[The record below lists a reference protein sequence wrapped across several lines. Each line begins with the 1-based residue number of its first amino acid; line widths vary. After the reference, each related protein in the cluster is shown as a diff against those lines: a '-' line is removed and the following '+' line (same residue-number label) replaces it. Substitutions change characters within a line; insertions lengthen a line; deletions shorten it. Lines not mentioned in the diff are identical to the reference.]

1 MAGSTGARR
10 AWQLNGGCSP
20 ASTTCMDICTARAD
34 TEQTRGDGDGDGHG
48 SQRVC
53 SCRDG
58 PRRADRPRRARAG
71 SLAHVRLEAA
81 AYGHPVTRFFSRSPP
96 TPSKTHFGLHS
107 APWTCQ
113 RESDRSSAPVRRPRS
128 VRLGICAA
136 PWSFRA
142 ARGGLL
148 VVTCCEEAPS
158 PPVVPFVMASDP
170 PQDNER
176 AHPELAPNATHALQ
190 PQDDDD
196 TPPSAIEDDD
206 QPLPHNGLDDPLQP
220 SRPAK
225 RRKLDDLT
233 PRRST
238 SRAAS
243 PPWKAFAADGPT
255 TIIENGRRKSSRVN
269 RDQPPP
275 EPTPPIK
282 KPARANGASKTTSA
296 SKATSK
302 QSSRAVSASTTSSRA
317 NKPPPSS
324 KKAVA
329 LPHLQSPT
337 RKSERTRKP
346 PTALVTE
353 SAEPAAANP
362 TPESSRRRP
371 ARGRKPTVTSTDDG
385 AKDLHDPNHSF
396 DPWDAPPPRIR
407 LTFRKLDPPNRHPHH
422 MPPPPKHVS
431 FADWLQQDDPLEG
444 EESQRITEEKAKEEA
459 ERRLQIVEAAERG
472 VLSLGRCSIFQPEP
486 ANEPP
491 PQYSHWDHV
500 VNHALTFNKLLREE
514 NAHHRKTAKILAREA
529 YEYWKEKYKRKSQ
542 DEIDQEEADRALLRY
557 KQLIKDVKDTWAN
570 VRVEI
575 DKERVAKWEAEQVQL
590 GAKAMDSMFNQAQEI
605 LGRNVVDSAS
615 SFVSDDRD
623 SDGEGED
630 FESAA
635 SHLSEQEGMDANM
648 TSDSD
653 SNDGEGDDEDANLT
667 AEQLR
672 EKYGQL
678 PDLPDDSSTASDED
692 EDEDEDETMDEADH
706 GTPEPT
712 PDPDI
717 EPENGHEIPELPSS
731 QATSQHGDNLAN
743 GHEKG
748 PHYLD
753 PATVELDVVDEALLD
768 SDEDGSGSGSEEWP
782 SDEDGSEDGSEE
794 DDEEQPESGSEGGDD
809 VGVMGFLAPDE
820 IKKLKEAAKKVVDD
834 VAAETEGAVTEQPID
849 DIEASNGTMETYYEN
864 TKQDIKPVTKENGE
878 PRDLD
883 YHMEPMADVDSM
895 PLPEEDDAEVGDE
908 PEADKQDQD
917 DEAAPGKEISRSRS
931 RHASEPP
938 RVEIPSLL
946 RGTLR
951 EYQHDGLDWL
961 ANLYDS
967 ETNGI
972 LADEMGL
979 GKTIQTISVLAYIAV
994 YRQKWG
1000 PHLVVVPTSVM
1011 LNWEMEFKKFLPG
1024 FKILT
1029 YYGDINERKRKRIG
1043 WRNTGKDMINVV
1055 ITSYQLILQDAA
1067 AFKMRAWQYLVL
1079 DEAHNIKNF
1088 KSQRWQTML
1097 NLRTERRLLLTGTPL
1112 QNNIDE
1118 LWSLLYFLM
1127 PAGFAGEGRIAG
1139 LEEFTMALKNPTNQ
1153 ILEQGRQQL
1162 DAEAQK
1168 IVKKLHEVLRPYL
1181 LRRLKADVE
1190 KQMPGKYEHVVYCK
1204 LSKRQRQ
1211 LYDGFMGRAST
1222 KEILSS
1228 GNYMSIINCL
1238 MSLRKVC
1245 NHPDLFETR
1254 AIVTSMAMPKS
1265 VAAQFEIKDFLIRK
1279 RLSQGME
1286 EKQVSLDALNFVFAN
1301 RERMSLLQARRSQQ
1315 IRATRPLED
1324 LIEVQTRRINQHTES
1339 GPSSMQS
1346 TLAAMANRERIAIRD
1361 HLRTCLKLTRAR
1373 TQFLPM
1379 YGKGLI
1385 DRLTMDY
1392 QTYAFGARE
1401 PNEQITR
1408 PPQPTY
1414 NQPYGPGMQY
1424 HQPNP
1429 FGHAPVSLPPVIGI
1443 KEGRRGRLGFRQPLR
1458 PALASLWHQQRIT
1471 AFTNMIPTLEER
1483 AETLEPLLTRF
1494 TCVTPAVAAEEL
1506 APLTLSQPGVKLIRS
1521 SEMAHQRDPFH
1532 EPRIRQSIAFPDKRL
1547 LQYDCGKLQRL
1558 ATLLR
1563 DLQAGGHRALIFTQM
1578 TKVLDILEQFLN
1590 IHGHRYL
1597 RLDGATKVEQRQIL
1611 TDRFNNDPRILCFI
1625 LSSRSGGLGINLT
1638 GADTVIF
1645 YDLDWNPAMD
1655 KQCQD
1660 RSHRIG
1666 QTRDVHIYKFVS
1678 EYTIEANILRKSN
1691 QKRLLDDV
1699 IIQKGDFT
1707 TDTFNRVTWRDA
1719 LDDGLGDEAGAAMD
1733 RVLGEKAGLLSNTNI
1748 MGTVEDTE
1756 DVSAANVA
1764 QKEIVDE
1771 IRDDQVDFSESTA
1784 VTPGGAT
1791 RAASVDLREEMPGGI
1806 GGEKQRRHVDEY
1818 MLDRGREEWG
1828 KEPYKPLTERQRR
1841 HRKGQDRHRTSKKR
1855 RY

>member
-1 MAGSTGARR
+1 
-10 AWQLNGGCSP
+10 
-20 ASTTCMDICTARAD
+20 
-34 TEQTRGDGDGDGHG
+34 
-48 SQRVC
+48 
-53 SCRDG
+53 
-58 PRRADRPRRARAG
+58 
-71 SLAHVRLEAA
+71 
-81 AYGHPVTRFFSRSPP
+81 
-96 TPSKTHFGLHS
+96 
-107 APWTCQ
+107 
-113 RESDRSSAPVRRPRS
+113 
-128 VRLGICAA
+128 
-136 PWSFRA
+136 
-142 ARGGLL
+142 
-148 VVTCCEEAPS
+148 
-158 PPVVPFVMASDP
+158 MASDP
-170 PQDNER
+170 PQQPEH
-176 AHPELAPNATHALQ
+176 AHDADSPAATHDVH
-190 PQDDDD
+190 PVDDNQTPGIKEEEETAAQNGHGDD
-196 TPPSAIEDDD
+196 GTA
-206 QPLPHNGLDDPLQP
+206 

-225 RRKLDDLT
+225 RQKLESLT
-233 PRRST
+233 PRRSL

-243 PPWKAFAADGPT
+243 PPWKSFAADGPT
-255 TIIENGRRKSSRVN
+255 TIFDNGVRKSSRVN
-269 RDQPPP
+269 REAPTPP
-275 EPTPPIK
+275 EPLIK
-282 KPARANGASKTTSA
+282 KPSRNGVAKGTQTNGTSKS
-296 SKATSK
+296 SSK
-302 QSSRAVSASTTSSRA
+302 QSSRAVSIAATSAKPKTSSA
-317 NKPPPSS
+317 TK
-324 KKAVA
+324 KKAPA
-329 LPHLQSPT
+329 PPLQSPT
-337 RKSERTRKP
+337 RKSERNKKPSTATLAISATSPAVAKASPETSRKRP
-346 PTALVTE
+346 GRARKSTLISTGDALQ
-353 SAEPAAANP
+353 
-362 TPESSRRRP
+362 
-371 ARGRKPTVTSTDDG
+371 
-385 AKDLHDPNHSF
+385 LF
-396 DPWDAPPPRIR
+396 DPDRPDEDAHITYDDQWNPADMSNSTNSAAPRIR
-407 LTFRKLDPPNRHPHH
+407 LRFRRLTPPTRHPHH
-422 MPPPPKHVS
+422 LPPARKHAS
-431 FADWLQQDDPLEG
+431 FAEWLQHDDALEG
-444 EESQRITEEKAKEEA
+444 EDVHRITEEKAKEEA
-459 ERRLQIVEAAERG
+459 DRRLQIADAAERG

-486 ANEPP
+486 ADEPP
-491 PQYSHWDHV
+491 PKYRHWDHV

-514 NAHHRKTAKILAREA
+514 NAYHRKMAKTLAREA
-529 YEYWKEKYKRKSQ
+529 HEYWKEKYKRKSQ
-542 DEIDQEEADRALLRY
+542 DEIDQEEADRTLYRY
-557 KQLIKDVKDTWAN
+557 KQLVKDVKDTWAN
-570 VRVEI
+570 VRMEI

-590 GAKAMDSMFNQAQEI
+590 GHKAMDDMFNQAQEI
-605 LGRNVVDSAS
+605 LGRTVVDSAS
-615 SFVSDDRD
+615 SLVSDDRD
-623 SDGEGED
+623 TDGEGGD
-630 FESAA
+630 FGSGTSQVSDEADVD
-635 SHLSEQEGMDANM
+635 HQM
-648 TSDSD
+648 TSGSESD
-653 SNDGEGDDEDANLT
+653 EGHDDDEDANLT

-672 EKYGQL
+672 AKYEQL
-678 PDLPDDSSTASDED
+678 PDLPDDSSSVDDDQQVGED
-692 EDEDEDETMDEADH
+692 ENGDEVTDDADRS
-706 GTPEPT
+706 TPGPT
-712 PDPDI
+712 PDSDLEMAMQI
-717 EPENGHEIPELPSS
+717 DMETGDEPPVDPFANTNGS
-731 QATSQHGDNLAN
+731 QDEYAN
-743 GHEKG
+743 GDEKK
-748 PHYLD
+748 PDYID
-753 PATVELDVVDEALLD
+753 PATVELDTVDEALLD
-768 SDEDGSGSGSEEWP
+768 SDDGASGSGSEEWP
-782 SDEDGSEDGSEE
+782 SDEDEDSDEDPDEDGE
-794 DDEEQPESGSEGGDD
+794 DEEGQSASGSEAGDAD
-809 VGVMGFLAPDE
+809 VGVMGFLTPAE
-820 IKKLKEAAKKVVDD
+820 IKKLKESAKTVVDD
-834 VAAETEGAVTEQPID
+834 VNADNEIAL
-849 DIEASNGTMETYYEN
+849 NGTHDM
-864 TKQDIKPVTKENGE
+864 NGTNGVHE
-878 PRDLD
+878 EEEGVEITSDTNGTI
-883 YHMEPMADVDSM
+883 EDVGTANMGCVSR
-895 PLPEEDDAEVGDE
+895 EDV
-908 PEADKQDQD
+908 PEATPASMENDVNDID
-917 DEAAPGKEISRSRS
+917 MEDETKPEKAVSRIRS
-931 RHASEPP
+931 RHSSEPA
-938 RVEIPSLL
+938 RVEVPSLL

-961 ANLYDS
+961 VNLYDS
-967 ETNGI
+967 DTNGI

-979 GKTIQTISVLAYIAV
+979 GKTIQTISVLAYVAIH
-994 YRQKWG
+994 RQKWG

-1029 YYGDINERKRKRIG
+1029 YYGDIAERKRKRIG
-1043 WRNTGKDMINVV
+1043 WRNTGRDMINVV

-1139 LEEFTMALKNPTNQ
+1139 LEEFTMALKNPTSQ

-1162 DAEAQK
+1162 DVEAQK

-1254 AIVTSMAMPKS
+1254 AIVTSMAMSKS
-1265 VAAQFEIKDFLIRK
+1265 VAARFEIKDFLIRK
-1279 RLSQGME
+1279 RLSEGME
-1286 EKQVSLDALNFVFAN
+1286 DEEVSLEALNLVFAH
-1301 RERMSLLQARRSQQ
+1301 RERTSMLQARRAQQ

-1324 LIEVQTRRINQHTES
+1324 LIEVQTRRINQATEAV
-1339 GPSSMQS
+1339 PSSIQS
-1346 TLAAMANRERIAIRD
+1346 TLAAMANRERTAVRD

-1373 TQFLPM
+1373 TQFLPI

-1392 QTYAFGARE
+1392 ENYAFGARE
-1401 PNEQITR
+1401 PEEQITR
-1408 PPQPTY
+1408 PPQPPY
-1414 NQPYGPGMQY
+1414 NNPAYGPPGMQY

-1458 PALASLWHQQRIT
+1458 PAFASLWHQQKIN
-1471 AFTNMIPTLEER
+1471 AFTDMVPTLEQR
-1483 AETLEPLLTRF
+1483 AEALEPLVTRF
-1494 TCVTPAVAAEEL
+1494 TCVTPAVAADEL
-1506 APLTLSQPGVKLIRS
+1506 APLTLSNTGVQLVRS
-1521 SEMAHQRDPFH
+1521 SEMAHRRDPFH
-1532 EPRIRQSIAFPDKRL
+1532 ESRIRQSIAFPDKRL

-1733 RVLGEKAGLLSNTNI
+1733 RVLGEKAGLLGDARV
-1748 MGTVEDTE
+1748 MGTVEDRE
-1756 DVSAANVA
+1756 DMAAATVA

-1771 IRDDQVDFSESTA
+1771 IHDDQVDFSESA
-1784 VTPGGAT
+1784 AATPGGAT
-1791 RAASVDLREEMPGGI
+1791 RAGSELGEEMPGGLE
-1806 GGEKQRRHVDEY
+1806 GERLKRHVDEY
-1818 MLDRGREEWG
+1818 MLGRFRDEYG
-1828 KEPYKPLTERQRR
+1828 REPYKPPTDRQRR
-1841 HRKGQDRHRTSKKR
+1841 HRKGGDVHRTHKKKR
-1855 RY
+1855 Y

>member
-1 MAGSTGARR
+1 M
-10 AWQLNGGCSP
+10 
-20 ASTTCMDICTARAD
+20 
-34 TEQTRGDGDGDGHG
+34 
-48 SQRVC
+48 
-53 SCRDG
+53 
-58 PRRADRPRRARAG
+58 
-71 SLAHVRLEAA
+71 
-81 AYGHPVTRFFSRSPP
+81 
-96 TPSKTHFGLHS
+96 
-107 APWTCQ
+107 
-113 RESDRSSAPVRRPRS
+113 
-128 VRLGICAA
+128 
-136 PWSFRA
+136 
-142 ARGGLL
+142 
-148 VVTCCEEAPS
+148 
-158 PPVVPFVMASDP
+158 FVMASDP
-170 PQDNER
+170 
-176 AHPELAPNATHALQ
+176 Q
-190 PQDDDD
+190 PTPDHDDV
-196 TPPSAIEDDD
+196 PSAAIHDALPADDD
-206 QPLPHNGLDDPLQP
+206 QTLGIKEERETSAQNGDADGDDAIRA

-225 RRKLDDLT
+225 RRKLESIT
-233 PRRST
+233 PRRSL

-243 PPWKAFAADGPT
+243 PPWKSFTADGPT
-255 TIIENGRRKSSRVN
+255 TIFDNGVRKSSRVN
-269 RDQPPP
+269 REAPTPP
-275 EPTPPIK
+275 EPAVK
-282 KPARANGASKTTSA
+282 KSTRGGVARGIQTNGTSNN
-296 SKATSK
+296 SSK
-302 QSSRAVSASTTSSRA
+302 QSSRAVSSSGMPAKAKTASSA
-317 NKPPPSS
+317 AKKKGPAPP
-324 KKAVA
+324 
-329 LPHLQSPT
+329 LQSPT
-337 RKSERTRKP
+337 RKSERNKRASA
-346 PTALVTE
+346 TALAT
-353 SAEPAAANP
+353 SPASPAVAKA
-362 TPESSRRRP
+362 SSETLRKRP
-371 ARGRKPTVTSTDDG
+371 GPKSTLTATDD
-385 AKDLHDPNHSF
+385 AAHTF
-396 DPWDAPPPRIR
+396 DPAEDPVGPYDGMNGNPSDMSTPRIR
-407 LTFRKLDPPNRHPHH
+407 LRFRKLDPPTRHPHH
-422 MPPPPKHVS
+422 LPPPRKHSS
-431 FADWLQQDDPLEG
+431 FAEWLQQDDPLEG
-444 EESQRITEEKAKEEA
+444 EEGHKITEEAAKEEA
-459 ERRLQIVEAAERG
+459 ERRLRIVYAAERG
-472 VLSLGRCSIFQPEP
+472 VLSLGRCSIFQPE
-486 ANEPP
+486 AADEPP
-491 PQYSHWDHV
+491 PKYGHWDHV

-514 NAHHRKTAKILAREA
+514 NASHRKIAKTLAREA
-529 YEYWKEKYKRKSQ
+529 YDYWKNKYKRKSQ
-542 DEIDQEEADRALLRY
+542 DEIDQEESNRALLRY
-557 KQLIKDVKDTWAN
+557 KQLVKDVKDTWVN
-570 VRVEI
+570 VKVEI

-590 GAKAMDSMFNQAQEI
+590 GHKAMDDMFNQAQEI
-605 LGRNVVDSAS
+605 LGRNAIDSAS

-623 SDGEGED
+623 TEGEGGD
-630 FESAA
+630 FGSGTSQVSGGEEVD
-635 SHLSEQEGMDANM
+635 HQM
-648 TSDSD
+648 TSDSESD
-653 SNDGEGDDEDANLT
+653 EGHEEDVDANLT

-672 EKYGQL
+672 AKYEQL
-678 PDLPDDSSTASDED
+678 PDLPDDGSSADERED
-692 EDEDEDETMDEADH
+692 EEDDEEDQDEPMDEENR

-712 PDPDI
+712 PDADLELQI
-717 EPENGHEIPELPSS
+717 AMENGDISLDDPFTYS
-731 QATSQHGDNLAN
+731 N
-743 GHEKG
+743 GVHKEEVDEDEKK
-748 PHYLD
+748 PDYID
-753 PATVELDVVDEALLD
+753 PATVELEAVDEALLD
-768 SDEDGSGSGSEEWP
+768 SDDDASGSGSEEWP
-782 SDEDGSEDGSEE
+782 SDEDENSDEGDEDQSAPGSEE
-794 DDEEQPESGSEGGDD
+794 EEEEEVEEGDD
-809 VGVMGFLAPDE
+809 DAGVMGFLTPAE
-820 IKKLKEAAKKVVDD
+820 IKKLKESAKMVV
-834 VAAETEGAVTEQPID
+834 EGINGDEKTPV
-849 DIEASNGTMETYYEN
+849 NGTHHADGTNGTHEVHEIEE
-864 TKQDIKPVTKENGE
+864 KDVTVIADTNGT
-878 PRDLD
+878 L
-883 YHMEPMADVDSM
+883 ADVDTTDIDSVSRDVTSQAAPDSM
-895 PLPEEDDAEVGDE
+895 EIDTPEPEEDTEIV
-908 PEADKQDQD
+908 PEKAI
-917 DEAAPGKEISRSRS
+917 AMGRS
-931 RHASEPP
+931 RHPSEPP

-961 ANLYDS
+961 ANLYESD
-967 ETNGI
+967 TNGI

-1029 YYGDINERKRKRIG
+1029 YYGDIAERKRKRVG
-1043 WRNTGKDMINVV
+1043 WRNTGRDMINVV

-1139 LEEFTMALKNPTNQ
+1139 LEEFTMALKNPTSQ
-1153 ILEQGRQQL
+1153 ILDQGRQQL

-1265 VAAQFEIKDFLIRK
+1265 VAARFEIKDLLIRK
-1279 RLSQGME
+1279 RLSEGLE
-1286 EKQVSLDALNFVFAN
+1286 DKRVNLDALNLVFAH
-1301 RERMSLLQARRSQQ
+1301 RERTSMLQARRSQQ

-1324 LIEVQTRRINQHTES
+1324 LIEIHTRRINKAAES
-1339 GPSSMQS
+1339 GPCSIQS
-1346 TLAAMANRERIAIRD
+1346 TIADMANRERIAVRD
-1361 HLRTCLKLTRAR
+1361 HLRVCLKLTRAR
-1373 TQFLPM
+1373 TQFLPI

-1385 DRLTMDY
+1385 DRLTLDY
-1392 QTYAFGARE
+1392 ESYAFGARE
-1401 PNEQITR
+1401 PDEQITG
-1408 PPQPTY
+1408 PPPPSY
-1414 NQPYGPGMQY
+1414 NPAYPPGMQY

-1429 FGHAPVSLPPVIGI
+1429 FGHARVIGI
-1443 KEGRRGRLGFRQPLR
+1443 KEGRRGRLGFREPLG
-1458 PALASLWHQQRIT
+1458 PAFASLWHQQKIN
-1471 AFTNMIPTLEER
+1471 AFTEMIPTLEER
-1483 AETLEPLLTRF
+1483 AEALEPLVTRF

-1506 APLTLSQPGVKLIRS
+1506 ASLTLSTTGVQLIRS
-1521 SEMAHQRDPFH
+1521 SEMVRHRDPFH
-1532 EPRIRQSIAFPDKRL
+1532 ESRIRQSIAFPDKRL

-1597 RLDGATKVEQRQIL
+1597 RLDGATKIEQRQIL

-1707 TDTFNRVTWRDA
+1707 TDTFNRVSWRDA

-1733 RVLGEKAGLLSNTNI
+1733 RVLGEKAGLLGDARV

-1756 DVSAANVA
+1756 DMAAATVA

-1771 IRDDQVDFSESTA
+1771 IHDDQVDFSESTA
-1784 VTPGGAT
+1784 ATPGGAT
-1791 RAASVDLREEMPGGI
+1791 RAGSELGEDMAGGI
-1806 GGEKQRRHVDEY
+1806 DGERLRRHVDEY
-1818 MLDRGREEWG
+1818 MLARYRDEYGR
-1828 KEPYKPLTERQRR
+1828 EPYKPPTDRQKRN
-1841 HRKGQDRHRTSKKR
+1841 RKGGDVHRTHKKKR
-1855 RY
+1855 Y